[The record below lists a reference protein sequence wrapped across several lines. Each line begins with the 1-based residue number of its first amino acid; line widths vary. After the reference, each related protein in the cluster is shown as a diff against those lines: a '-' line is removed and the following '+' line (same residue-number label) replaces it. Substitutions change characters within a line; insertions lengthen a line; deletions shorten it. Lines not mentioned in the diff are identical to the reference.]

1 MSGLGSEG
9 LREMRVGIWCQHIF
23 RKMQRGLE
31 DKASPAVDASRPGNA
46 L

>member
-1 MSGLGSEG
+1 MSRLGSEG
-9 LREMRVGIWCQHIF
+9 LKEMRVSIWHQHIF

-31 DKASPAVDASRPGNA
+31 DKASPAVDASCPGNA